1 MLIYARENR
10 FYEPKEVVRQMGIL
24 EDTVDIAY
32 PQQPHCAT
40 VLVLDVSA
48 SMAGE
53 KILELNEGLG
63 AFIEALVQDDLAR
76 KRVDLAIITF
86 GKDVRVACPFSPAD
100 QIHIPVLEPETF
112 TPMGRALVRAM
123 DLVEERKAE
132 YRELGIDYYRPW
144 IFLITDGRP
153 SDMHPGD
160 PFWDEVIVKVHGG
173 EQEKRFLFWALGVD
187 KADMKILKEIAPA
200 SRPPLLLKETR
211 FFDLFVWL
219 SKSLSRISDSSIGEQ
234 VTLDNPAGPD
244 GWGVI
249 PTD

>member
-1 MLIYARENR
+1 
-10 FYEPKEVVRQMGIL
+10 MGIL
-24 EDTVDIAY
+24 EETVDIAY

-53 KILELNEGLG
+53 KILELSEGLR
-63 AFIEALVQDDLAR
+63 AFIRALNEDDLAR

-86 GKDVRVACPFSPAD
+86 GKDVRVICPFSAAD
-100 QIHIPVLEPETF
+100 QVQDPVLEPETF
-112 TPMGRALVRAM
+112 TPMGRAIVRAM
-123 DLVEERKAE
+123 DLVEERKTE
-132 YRELGIDYYRPW
+132 YRDLGIDYYRPW

-153 SDMHPGD
+153 SDMHPGE
-160 PFWDEVIVKVHGG
+160 PFWDEVVGRVHDG
-173 EQEKRFLFWALGVD
+173 EKEKRFLFWALGVD
-187 KADMKILKEIAPA
+187 RADMKMLKEIAPPT
-200 SRPPLLLKETR
+200 RPPLLLKETR
-211 FFDLFVWL
+211 FYDLFVWL

-234 VTLDNPAGPD
+234 VTLENPAGPD